1 MGCLRGREELGSSMT
16 YPFLFLLLVGT
27 SYRIYR
33 FLGRDDITEGLRLR
47 LPDRVRNPLSCGWC
61 AGSWTSLAVVVVYDL
76 LYALPLPV
84 LWVLAVST
92 VVGFL
97 SELDNG

>member
-1 MGCLRGREELGSSMT
+1 MT
-16 YPFLFLLLVGT
+16 YPFLFLLLVGA

-33 FLGRDDITEGLRLR
+33 FIGRDDITEGFRLR
-47 LPDRVRNPLSCGWC
+47 LPDLVRNPLSCGWC
-61 AGSWTSLAVVVVYDL
+61 FGFWCSLATVGVYWAI
-76 LYALPLPV
+76 YGLPLPV

-92 VVGFL
+92 AVGFL